1 MLSACCVKYE
11 KWLFK
16 NLLMR
21 LARALKLEILH
32 KLLCK
37 VLETRKMVVQTSF
50 DAFSQGLKARDIAQT
65 AL

>member
-1 MLSACCVKYE
+1 MH
-11 KWLFK
+11 
-16 NLLMR
+16 
-21 LARALKLEILH
+21 LARALKLEILF

-37 VLETRKMVVQTSF
+37 VLETRKMVIQTSF